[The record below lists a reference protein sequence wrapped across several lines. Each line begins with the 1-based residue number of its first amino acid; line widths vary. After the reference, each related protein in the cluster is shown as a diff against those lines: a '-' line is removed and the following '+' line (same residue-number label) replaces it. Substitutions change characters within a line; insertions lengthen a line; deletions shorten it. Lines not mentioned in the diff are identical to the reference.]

1 MKQLNPLLIFAVL
14 FSFDGC
20 GMILSSKE
28 QAKPNEQ
35 KKQRAEE
42 IFGKTAFEKAD
53 NHKNITFAYFDNIRI
68 QGLAEI
74 EAVEAKLHVPLHDFN
89 RLTKIKIHGWNLLI
103 QLITPVCLASA
114 IPYCALKMSDNKDIV
129 FWTAT
134 TIFFTAYGCFHYAEI
149 MRINPAQIYEKTEL
163 FPLSDAQENENRII
177 NKTVDTIK
185 QKYKEELNNLSK
197 LISEHRG
204 FQNNLAAFNR
214 EYMKIVEDIS
224 KPLD

>member
-1 MKQLNPLLIFAVL
+1 MKARNLLLIFTVL

-53 NHKNITFAYFDNIRI
+53 NHKNITFACFDNIRI

-103 QLITPVCLASA
+103 QLITPACLASA
-114 IPYCALKMSDNKDIV
+114 IPYCVLKMSDNKDIV
-129 FWTAT
+129 FWTAS
-134 TIFFTAYGCFHYAEI
+134 TIFLTAYSCFHCTEI
-149 MRINPAQIYEKTEL
+149 IHIDPAKIYKKTEL
-163 FPLSDAQENENRII
+163 FPLTHQQENENRII
-177 NKTVDTIK
+177 NQTVDTIK
-185 QKYKEELNNLSK
+185 QKYKEKLNTLSE

-204 FQNNLAAFNR
+204 FQNNLAVFNR
-214 EYMKIVEDIS
+214 EYMKIVEDLS
-224 KPLD
+224 KQSD